1 MYNKV
6 CLIGPQRLP
15 ISETQVREALDFLTD
30 RSPIGCI
37 LVGSLSGVIGE
48 VAGEFA
54 LDHGIAIECIE
65 AKHVELGN
73 EAITRQIWDMIGA
86 GTDLFVILPPF
97 DVQTHNVQ
105 VLATHAGCAQWV
117 PYDA

>member
-30 RSPIGCI
+30 RSEVAAI
-37 LVGSLSGVIGE
+37 LVGSLSGVIGQ

-54 LDHGIAIECIE
+54 LEHDIPIECIE
-65 AKHVELGN
+65 AKHEELGN
-73 EAITRQIWDMIGA
+73 EAVTRQMWDMIRA

-97 DVQTHNVQ
+97 DVQTHNAQ
-105 VLATHAGCAQWV
+105 ILATHAGCAQWV